1 MSRIILISAV
11 NECTIDHH
19 LIYFSWVDRMELP
32 RPQPMILPQGQDA
45 KATLSRLSPGA
56 IDLADRRHSS
66 LHASQTSAITKT

>member
-19 LIYFSWVDRMELP
+19 LVYFSWVDRMELP

-45 KATLSRLSPGA
+45 KATLPTGVTPHFTPPRPV
-56 IDLADRRHSS
+56 R
-66 LHASQTSAITKT
+66 